1 MNVAVIGLGSM
12 GKRRIRLLSLERKD
26 TVFGV
31 ETDAARRRQ
40 CTEELGIPCCAD
52 MTELRSKCTVDCVFV
67 CTSPLSHHAIIKDCL
82 LHKEHVFTEIN
93 IVNDGYGE
101 LMELSRSSGAR
112 LFLSSTPLYSR
123 EVSRLRD
130 MLRCERN
137 LSYLY
142 HIGQYLPD
150 WHPWESYKNFFVADA
165 RTNACR
171 EIFAIELPWLSK
183 VYGKITDISFRRK
196 KATALDLPY
205 DDVCF
210 ATIMHENGN
219 SGMFCVDVA
228 SRKAVHSFETF
239 NENVHIFW
247 NGTPDSFSA
256 YNVQEKRLEPIPLAS
271 AGNVAH
277 DARYADF
284 IIEDD
289 YLQEVRAFF
298 DYIEHDVPPL
308 HTFSEDDAVIGWI
321 NMMEGIPA
329 GGRESVC

>member
-1 MNVAVIGLGSM
+1 MNIAVIGLGSM
-12 GKRRIRLLSLERKD
+12 GKRRVRLISLEQKG

-31 ETDAARRRQ
+31 ESDAARRRQ
-40 CTEELGIPCCAD
+40 CEEECAITCYGSMD
-52 MTELRSKCTVDCVFV
+52 ALRAEHPVDCAFV

-82 LHKEHVFTEIN
+82 QHGEHVFTEIN
-93 IVNDGYGE
+93 LVKDGYGE
-101 LMELSRSSGAR
+101 LMELSGRTGAK

-123 EVSRLRD
+123 EVSWLRNT
-130 MLRCERN
+130 LRTERN

-150 WHPWESYKNFFVADA
+150 WHPWESYKHFFVADA

-171 EIFAIELPWLSK
+171 EIFAIELPWLAK

-196 KATALDLPY
+196 KASALDVPY

-210 ATIMHENGN
+210 ATVMHENGN
-219 SGMFCVDVA
+219 SGMFCVDVV
-228 SRKAVHSFETF
+228 SRKAVHTFETF
-239 NENVHIFW
+239 NENLHVFW
-247 NGTPDSFSA
+247 NGTPESFSA
-256 YNVQEKRLEPIPLAS
+256 YNTQKKCLERIPLAA
-271 AGNVAH
+271 AGSVGH

-298 DYIEHDVPPL
+298 DYIERDVPPL
-308 HTFSEDDAVIGWI
+308 HTIQDDAGIIGWI
-321 NMMEGIPA
+321 DTMEGLAPA
-329 GGRESVC
+329 